1 MKKNINEAP
10 VKVNPLLYSNTKF
23 EDYVVGSSA
32 PSKDKINPS
41 LLSDINKAAKSANI
55 NVSITTA
62 VSGHDRGS
70 RHEVGNAVDIAKI
83 NGIGILSL
91 ENAKKMGIYDKINN
105 FVNELVKM
113 GYVKNSESGN
123 DKAVLTFGFKGH
135 DNHVHVSRNSDG
147 DTSSDTTKT
156 LNGDTSTETVTE
168 PESEAD
174 KATNDLASY
183 SITSNLLNSIT
194 ESVVND
200 INKIKKLMK

>member
-10 VKVNPLLYSNTKF
+10 VKVNSLLYSNTKF
-23 EDYVVGSSA
+23 ENIGLGT
-32 PSKDKINPS
+32 PSTDKINPS
-41 LLSDINKAAKSANI
+41 LLADIDKAAKTANV

-62 VSGHDRGS
+62 VSGHDTGS

-91 ENAKKMGIYDKINN
+91 ENAKKMGIYDKINS

-113 GYVKNSESGN
+113 GYIKNSESGN

-147 DTSSDTTKT
+147 GVSSTTGDTTSLSGGTTTPDSDTDQLVKSMS
-156 LNGDTSTETVTE
+156 DM
-168 PESEAD
+168 
-174 KATNDLASY
+174 
-183 SITSNLLNSIT
+183 SITQSIFDT
-194 ESVVND
+194 AKDTASTPVNEE
-200 INKIKKLMK
+200 INRIKKLMK